1 MSASNEQIQAL
12 LAQLSSL
19 ATKSPVEA
27 VVPAPVDHPP
37 VVAAATVE
45 EADDVPFDVPVV
57 VEAPVVVAPMQA
69 TVVPPAP
76 PKAKASK
83 KQWASQKIPLP
94 NGDTLEIRVA
104 PKGYGTFGFVV
115 GNEYVNFFGYRERME
130 GLASLFGPAFK
141 GLILDWMV
149 ANGLKTRAEVFAS

>member
-1 MSASNEQIQAL
+1 MSASAEQIKSL

-19 ATKSPVEA
+19 TNKSGSEAPVHVEAAPVVEA
-27 VVPAPVDHPP
+27 VQV
-37 VVAAATVE
+37 
-45 EADDVPFDVPVV
+45 DDVPFDVPVV
-57 VEAPVVVAPMQA
+57 VEAPVVVAPMEA
-69 TVVPPAP
+69 TVVPPSP
-76 PKAKASK
+76 PKPKSSK

-149 ANGLKTRAEVFAS
+149 ANGLKNRAEVFAS